1 MSNITKE
8 QALEAY
14 NILKKYCAETEH
26 CIDCLLVVSSDS
38 LHPDCCL
45 MHFSETPAEWQDL
58 DLD

>member
-14 NILKKYCAETEH
+14 NLLREYCKGTKD
-26 CIDCLLVVSSDS
+26 CMDCLLVVTSDFID
-38 LHPDCCL
+38 PDCCL